1 MTFIK
6 KCERKRGLFLE
17 YPVFEGDDAGLAN
30 SFEERFVSLARC
42 AAEKYQRC
50 SLTAK
55 CDVQDGAVSVRHSL
69 TVRGDRIIKK
79 ELLVTFRDGYIVKYE
94 EV

>member
-1 MTFIK
+1 MTFRKTAI
-6 KCERKRGLFLE
+6 RKRGLFLE
-17 YPVFEGDDAGLAN
+17 YPVFEGEDGGLARA
-30 SFEERFVSLARC
+30 FEEKFVSLVRDTAN
-42 AAEKYQRC
+42 KYPRC
-50 SLTAK
+50 SLTTK
-55 CDVQDGAVSVRHSL
+55 CEERDGTVSVRHLL

>member
-17 YPVFEGDDAGLAN
+17 YPVFDGEDSALAN
-30 SFEERFVSLARC
+30 SFEERFVSLVRD
-42 AAEKYQRC
+42 AAKKYPRC
-50 SLTAK
+50 SLTTK
-55 CDVQDGAVSVRHSL
+55 CEERDGTVSVRHLL

-79 ELLVTFRDGYIVKYE
+79 ELLVTFKDGYIVKYE